1 MAKEN
6 GKWII
11 RGLEPENPDC
21 IMTPEGLT
29 ALIREVGFLP
39 LFRNAIPGF
48 SVEEHTAS
56 RYWWSG
62 AAAHDPW
69 EWRKILP
76 ARGELAYG
84 KFFGGKA
91 GYISREWFP
100 VFANYRRNGYDFD
113 SLYEDELA
121 SHRSKK
127 IMDLFDGETE
137 LYSFEV
143 RRNAGFDR
151 GGEKNFEGVMT
162 ALQMQTYLI
171 ARDLRQRRTAAGK
184 PYGWAVTVY
193 STPEHVYGYDW
204 VTSAYSEDP
213 SVSRERILRQLA
225 DRFPGAGE
233 ALARS
238 AGVVGPGSLLSR

>member
-6 GKWII
+6 GTWII
-11 RGLEPENPDC
+11 RGLKLEDPAC
-21 IMTPEGLT
+21 LKTPEEL
-29 ALIREVGFLP
+29 ACYIRQVGFLP
-39 LFRNAIPGF
+39 LFANSIPGF

-56 RYWWSG
+56 RFWWSG
-62 AAAHDPW
+62 VTEHDPW
-69 EWRKILP
+69 EWRRILP
-76 ARGELAYG
+76 AQGELAYG

-121 SHRSKK
+121 NYRSKK
-127 IMDLFDGETE
+127 IMDLFPGEEE
-137 LYSFEV
+137 LFSFEV
-143 RRNAGFDR
+143 RRKAGFEK

-171 ARDLRQRRTAAGK
+171 ARDLRQRKNAKGQ

-193 STPEHVYGYDW
+193 STPEHLYGYDW
-204 VTSAYSEDP
+204 VTSAYGEEP
-213 SVSRERILRQLA
+213 SRSRQRILEQLYRQ
-225 DRFPGAGE
+225 FPGADE
-233 ALARS
+233 ALARET
-238 AGVVGPGSLLSR
+238 GVIR